1 MALGNPYVIGRDC
14 TVVLLWNGS
23 RITLRDV
30 TGFQSQ
36 QEVSTQRADPLNS
49 IPIEFNTPKGW
60 RGSFALDR
68 ASSAVDDLVASIENA
83 FWNAGT
89 IGSGTI
95 YQYVNEI
102 DGSQSCYEYV
112 GVSLTLSAA
121 GDYQAEGIVRQT
133 INFFASLRNKIS

>member
-14 TVVLLWNGS
+14 TVVFLWNGQ
-23 RITLRDV
+23 RITIRDV

-60 RGSFALDR
+60 RGSFAVDR
-68 ASSAVDDLVASIENA
+68 GNSAVDDLVASIESA
-83 FWNAGT
+83 FWNAGI

-95 YQYVNEI
+95 YQYINET

-112 GVSLTLSAA
+112 GVSLTLTAS
-121 GDYQAEGIVRQT
+121 GNYQAEGIVHQT
-133 INFFASLRNKIS
+133 IGFFASLRNKIS